1 MSTHTINKQTITD
14 YSELPVELQQYFD
27 DAKLRE
33 FYKLGV
39 DREIS
44 MQVLQ
49 DYLVELYNRSL
60 EFPDDT
66 LVHKIVTFTL
76 CFKAS
81 IANGR
86 FNKANSVRT
95 HTLKTGTLAQ
105 SLGTDKGGL
114 APPVLD
120 VTPILSSLKVD
131 GEFNMNGNGY
141 RKTVTTEPVITIPIS
156 TLNVF
161 VGKCIEEIANYS
173 SLHFSQVEIVIDS
186 LEAEYADLI
195 RVYQS

>member
-1 MSTHTINKQTITD
+1 MSTHTINKQTITA

-66 LVHKIVTFTL
+66 LEHKITTFTL

-86 FNKANSVRT
+86 FSKVNAERT
-95 HTLKTGTLAQ
+95 N
-105 SLGTDKGGL
+105 TD
-114 APPVLD
+114 LD
-120 VTPILSSLKVD
+120 LQIIS
-131 GEFNMNGNGY
+131 NGY

-156 TLNVF
+156 TLNGF

-186 LEAEYADLI
+186 LEAEYERLI
-195 RVYQS
+195 HEHKTV